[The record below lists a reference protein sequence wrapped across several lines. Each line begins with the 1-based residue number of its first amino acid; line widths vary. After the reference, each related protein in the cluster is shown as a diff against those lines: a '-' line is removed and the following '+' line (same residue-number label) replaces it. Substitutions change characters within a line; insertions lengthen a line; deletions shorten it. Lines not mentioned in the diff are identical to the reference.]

1 MPIEYKKNQAT
12 FVEVATVDEA
22 EPLLAWLQD
31 KKSPRIHLGDCTHM
45 HPANLQVL
53 MAASVTVTAWP
64 KDDQLCAWLRS
75 ALKF

>member
-31 KKSPRIHLGDCTHM
+31 KKSPRVNLAQCTHM

-53 MAASVTVTAWP
+53 MAASATVTAWP
-64 KDDQLCAWLRS
+64 EDEQFCSWLRS
-75 ALKF
+75 ALTP